1 MTFSASSLTP
11 EAGAGTD
18 AWRRT
23 AERVVDAV
31 GQAAAQIPS
40 AEPLQLQ
47 PPVPDAAGVAV
58 PTGTAITAYL
68 SGGVEGK
75 LLLVVAAELVEAFAG
90 TPFGAVEPAAAL
102 RPALETLATALG
114 GRLDGPPTAIAVE
127 DCVDVLAGGAVVL
140 VPLTA
145 GAPGGATVHALVGV
159 CIVAESEPGAPAT
172 GGAAAASWGID
183 MLRD

>member
-18 AWRRT
+18 TWRHL

-40 AEPLQLQ
+40 AEPLRLQ
-47 PPVPDAAGVAV
+47 PPVPDAAGVAM

-75 LLLVVAAELVEAFAG
+75 LLLVVAAELVEALAG

-114 GRLDGPPTAIAVE
+114 GRLDGSATAIAVE
-127 DCVDVLAGGAVVL
+127 DCVDVLAGGTVVL
-140 VPLTA
+140 VPLVVSAA
-145 GAPGGATVHALVGV
+145 GGVGTDAAVHAVVGV
-159 CIVAESEPGAPAT
+159 SVV
-172 GGAAAASWGID
+172 
-183 MLRD
+183 